1 MLAGRPELKRL
12 PEEAQGMSKEQAYEQ
27 MADMAISSE
36 DEEYGDILGTD
47 RESVKDA
54 VIRDLDEVHSQGGED
69 PRIRLARIL
78 EAAI

>member
-1 MLAGRPELKRL
+1 
-12 PEEAQGMSKEQAYEQ
+12 
-27 MADMAISSE
+27 MAEMAISSE
-36 DEEYGDILGTD
+36 EEEYGDILGTD

-54 VIRDLDEVHSQGGED
+54 VIRDLDEVHSEGGED

>member
-12 PEEAQGMSKEQAYEQ
+12 PEKVQGMSKEQAYEQ
-27 MADMAISSE
+27 MAEMGIPSE
-36 DEEYGDILGTD
+36 EEEYGDILRTD
-47 RESVKDA
+47 RESIKDSL
-54 VIRDLDEVHSQGGED
+54 IRDLDEVHSQGGED

>member
-12 PEEAQGMSKEQAYEQ
+12 PEEVQGMSKEQACEQ
-27 MADMAISSE
+27 MAEMAISSKE
-36 DEEYGDILGTD
+36 EEYGDILETD

-54 VIRDLDEVHSQGGED
+54 VIRDLNEVHSQGDED

>member
-12 PEEAQGMSKEQAYEQ
+12 PEEVQGMSKEQAYEQ
-27 MADMAISSE
+27 MAEMAISSE
-36 DEEYGDILGTD
+36 EEEYGDILGTD

-69 PRIRLARIL
+69 PRIRLAPIL

>member
-12 PEEAQGMSKEQAYEQ
+12 PEEVQGMWKEQAYEQ
-27 MADMAISSE
+27 IAEMAISSE
-36 DEEYGDILGTD
+36 EEEYGDILGTD

>member
-1 MLAGRPELKRL
+1 MPAGRPELKRL
-12 PEEAQGMSKEQAYEQ
+12 PEEVQGMSKEQAYEQ

-36 DEEYGDILGTD
+36 EEEYGDILGTD

-54 VIRDLDEVHSQGGED
+54 VIRDLDEVHSQGGEN
-69 PRIRLARIL
+69 PRIRLVRIL